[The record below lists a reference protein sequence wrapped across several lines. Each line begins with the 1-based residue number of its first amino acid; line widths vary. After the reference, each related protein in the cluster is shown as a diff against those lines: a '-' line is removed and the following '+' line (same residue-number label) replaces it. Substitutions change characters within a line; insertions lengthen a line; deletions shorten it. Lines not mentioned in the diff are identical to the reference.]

1 MNQKL
6 LNGLLAGFVNKD
18 TEALTAFKPNILSN
32 NYLNNKKVLNE
43 ITFNLKNCDEFW
55 FCSAFLR
62 MSGYAVL
69 ANTLDEISQKG
80 TKGTMLVSSYLN
92 FTDPNALEKI
102 LKYENISLKI
112 NTRNNLHSKFYLFKS
127 EDIYTIIIGSS
138 NLTSSALTHNR
149 EMNIKVVLSRKSEVL
164 HQIKSEFS
172 KDLKSSI
179 NVDSA
184 FLDIYREDHKVSN
197 QPKNNKSQLK
207 KIQKQKIYPNNMQKD
222 ALVEIESIR
231 KKGLDRALV
240 VSATGTGKT
249 HLSAFDVLNQK
260 PKRLLYIVH
269 RRNIAQ
275 KSLNTFRDVLNNQFS
290 LGLFSGKYK
299 DIDKDYIFSTVQT
312 ISKDENLNQFS
323 SDEFDYIIIDETHRA
338 GAKTYQK
345 IINYFSP
352 KFLLGMT
359 ATPERTD
366 DYDIFSL
373 FNHNLAYEIRLH
385 DALAQDMLVP
395 FHYFGIT
402 DIMINGEL
410 LDENI
415 DFSMLVSEERVE
427 RIIDKINHYGCD
439 SGIPKGLIFCSRTE
453 EAKELS
459 SLFNE
464 RNYKTIFL
472 VGSSKE
478 ETRNEAIRKLEEGYL
493 DYIFTVDIFNEGIDI
508 PKLNQVI
515 MLRPTQSAIIF
526 VQQLGRGLRK
536 AQNKDY
542 LTIIDFIGNYQNNY
556 LLPVALY
563 GDRAYNKDKLRKLIS
578 SESSPIPGSSTIN
591 FDKISKE
598 KIFESIDSSNLQT
611 KKSLDSDYNLLKY
624 KIGSIP
630 KMMDFIKYDSR
641 DPFQY
646 VEYSKS
652 YHEYLMKTEQGF
664 ESSLSKDQRD
674 LLSFFSKEINNSKRI
689 EESVI
694 LRELLLNK
702 EIPEKDVRNYFLENY
717 EFEINDKTIN
727 SVIKNLNFNFIT
739 ENKNGRLLTVQE
751 IYNYHVVEN
760 QNGMIKCG
768 DTLKAFMQNK
778 QFYNFLFD
786 STQYSIHKYNSEFQK
801 DKFFDGLQLYRKYS
815 RKDVFRILNWD
826 KNPVAQNVGGYMKHP
841 EGINCPIFVNYHKSA
856 EISETTK
863 YEDKFLN
870 QSEFQWMSKS
880 NRSLKS
886 VDVVSIRESSK
897 TNMRIP
903 LFVKKSNDEGID
915 FYFIGD
921 VSPIESSFEQKTI
934 AGTSVVQLVFKIGQ
948 EVDYSLYKYLTDI
961 D

>member
-1 MNQKL
+1 MNQNL
-6 LNGLLAGFVNKD
+6 LNGLITGFVDKSSKSH
-18 TEALTAFKPNILSN
+18 AAFKPNILSN
-32 NYLNNKKVLNE
+32 DYLNNKKVLNE
-43 ITFNLKNCDEFW
+43 IIFNLKKCDEFW

-69 ANTLDEISQKG
+69 ANTLDSISKKD
-80 TKGTMLVSSYLN
+80 TKGTILVSSYLN
-92 FTDPNALEKI
+92 FTDPNALEKLLRYDYI
-102 LKYENISLKI
+102 NLKI
-112 NTRNNLHSKFYLFKS
+112 NTRNKLHSKFYLFRS
-127 EDIYTIIIGSS
+127 ENIYTLIIGSS

-149 EMNIKVVLSRKSEVL
+149 ELNIKVVLSEQSEVL
-164 HQIKSEFS
+164 DQIKSELS
-172 KDLKSSI
+172 QDLKSSI
-179 NVDSA
+179 NVDSS
-184 FLDIYREDHKVSN
+184 FLNVYREEHKSS
-197 QPKNNKSQLK
+197 QPSRTNKIESIKSQH
-207 KIQKQKIYPNNMQKD
+207 QKIYPNNMQKD
-222 ALVEIESIR
+222 ALSEIQSIR
-231 KKGLDRALV
+231 DKGLDRALV

-260 PKRLLYIVH
+260 PKKLLYIVH

-275 KSLNTFRDVLNNQFS
+275 KTLNTFTEVLNNDFS

-299 DIDKDYIFSTVQT
+299 DLNKDYIFSTVQT

-323 SDEFDYIIIDETHRA
+323 PDEFEYIIIDETHRA
-338 GAKTYQK
+338 GANTYQK

-352 KFLLGMT
+352 NFLLGMT

-366 DYDIFSL
+366 GYDIFSL

-385 DALAQDMLVP
+385 AALAQDMLIP

-402 DIMINGEL
+402 DILINGEL
-410 LDENI
+410 VDENI
-415 DFSMLVSEERVE
+415 DFSMLISKERVE
-427 RIIDKINHYGCD
+427 RIIEKINHYGCD
-439 SGIPKGLIFCSRTE
+439 SGIPKGLIFCSRIE

-459 SLFNE
+459 DLFNQ
-464 RNYKTIFL
+464 RNYKTISL
-472 VGSSKE
+472 VGSDSE
-478 ETRNEAIRKLEEGYL
+478 DLRNEAINKLEEGYL

-536 AQNKDY
+536 AENKDY
-542 LTIIDFIGNYQNNY
+542 LTVIDFIGNYQNNY

-563 GDRAYNKDKLRKLIS
+563 GDRTYNKDKLRKLIS
-578 SESSPIPGSSTIN
+578 NESSPIPGSSTIN

-611 KKSLDSDYNLLKY
+611 KRSLDSDYNLLKY
-624 KIGSIP
+624 KIGRIP
-630 KMMDFIKYDSR
+630 TMMDFIKYDSR

-652 YHEYLMKTEQGF
+652 YYEYLLKSEDDF
-664 ESSLSKDQRD
+664 ESSLNKYQRD

-689 EESVI
+689 EESII
-694 LRELLLNK
+694 LKELLLNN
-702 EIPEKDVRNYFLENY
+702 EILVRDVKNKILDNY
-717 EFEINDKTIN
+717 EFEIKDKTIN
-727 SVIKNLNFNFIT
+727 SIINNLNFNFIT

-751 IYNYHVVEN
+751 IYDYNVVEIH
-760 QNGMIKCG
+760 NGKINRG
-768 DTLKAFMQNK
+768 DTLKDFMQNK
-778 QFYNFLFD
+778 QCYNFLLD
-786 STQYSIHKYNSEFQK
+786 STQYSIHKYNSQFQK
-801 DKFFDGLQLYRKYS
+801 DKYFDGLQLYRKYS
-815 RKDVFRILNWD
+815 RKDVFRILNWN

-841 EGINCPIFVNYHKSA
+841 EGVNCPIFVNYHKSE

-886 VDVVSIRESSK
+886 GDVVSIKESSK

-934 AGTSVVQLVFKIGQ
+934 AGKSVVQLTFKIEH
-948 EVDYSLYKYLTDI
+948 EVDYNLYKYLTDI